1 MKCIFKTGKT
11 WLPLRFLAMG
21 MMLMG
26 WPVQAEALDVRVHE
40 APVRTVLAGL
50 ARSAGINLV
59 IDDTVDGTV
68 TMELHDVP
76 AEEAIRVLAGLSLIH
91 I

>member
-59 IDDTVDGTV
+59 IDNPRTGGQPESVVPHGRGHC
-68 TMELHDVP
+68 LHYG
-76 AEEAIRVLAGLSLIH
+76 RKSS
-91 I
+91 